1 MQYTE
6 TQLSKL
12 IEDVERE
19 FSAALCKAEGGE
31 LAPLTKAEDKPFP
44 PKKEEKESEEP
55 KAETKPEGESK
66 PEGEAHP
73 PKGAPKEEAAAPTKE
88 AAPEASHGASHDY
101 DDEDMAHLDKMYMS
115 MSKDELMVH
124 HNAVKNALDKCM
136 GMGEMGKSEPKDDAE
151 PLNAKPHDKG
161 DDLFPDKKDGGIEG
175 AEPKNALGAKS
186 PASDA
191 NGAKI
196 NKSEYDRRNGG
207 KIEAQAPA
215 NALGAKSPASDANG
229 AKMNKSEG
237 TEVDLLK
244 SELGTVKTEY
254 ETLKKN
260 YEGVEE
266 FLKKL
271 LKQKPAPAAKAITSL
286 EVIAKNE
293 GQNEEKPLTKSEIG
307 SALLKKSQD
316 PSTSKADRDAINNYY
331 LNDQVDVRAI
341 SHLLK

>member
-191 NGAKI
+191 NGAK
-196 NKSEYDRRNGG
+196 
-207 KIEAQAPA
+207 
-215 NALGAKSPASDANG
+215 
-229 AKMNKSEG
+229 MNKSEG